1 MESCVA
7 SLTAPNL
14 LPSSGSCAGA
24 NAWAADSGVAIRW
37 GANGVGLAH
46 IVAYEVACAVLPR
59 AALVDLVERSG
70 ESRVG
75 VRDDEPHA
83 HRPTRAASP
92 QEDGPRVVWFGLHH
106 VGAQDAPPAVRVAAV
121 VAALDVGGVELD
133 EGHWRAVEGPCA
145 RILDVCV
152 QARGDCAHLV
162 LREPGDA
169 YLLGCPLHLAGAGAR
184 GVHFGH
190 GGHEG
195 AVDAPVAI
203 GHVLREEAAGA

>member
-7 SLTAPNL
+7 SLIAPNL
-14 LPSSGSCAGA
+14 LPSSGSCAGAGA

-46 IVAYEVACAVLPR
+46 IVAYEVGCAVLPR

-83 HRPTRAASP
+83 RRPTRAASP

-152 QARGDCAHLV
+152 QA
-162 LREPGDA
+162 
-169 YLLGCPLHLAGAGAR
+169 
-184 GVHFGH
+184 
-190 GGHEG
+190 
-195 AVDAPVAI
+195 
-203 GHVLREEAAGA
+203 